1 MRDVAVLEV
10 RLGFCSPRR
19 GALEVQEYE
28 EKSEMEEVRSSENC
42 DEEEEEEEE
51 VASERTE
58 AGAGG
63 ATSDEV
69 CSTWRRTEDI

>member
-1 MRDVAVLEV
+1 MREVAVLEV
-10 RLGFCSPRR
+10 RLGFCGPGR
-19 GALEVQEYE
+19 GALVPQEYKE
-28 EKSEMEEVRSSENC
+28 RSETEEVRSSENC
-42 DEEEEEEEE
+42 EEEEEEE

-69 CSTWRRTEDI
+69 CSTWRRTEEK